1 MSFFNDFLDYFK
13 VKDLTNKVSLSMIV
27 GVGLIVVGK
36 IKILNFSE
44 ELIEIKADKQKIIL
58 SGEELSIS
66 TMSKGEI
73 IVAGIVKK
81 IDIGELWRD
90 MLE

>member
-1 MSFFNDFLDYFK
+1 MSFFNDFLDFFK

-44 ELIEIKADKQKIIL
+44 ELIEIKADKQKINL
-58 SGEELSIS
+58 YGEELSIS

-81 IDIGELWRD
+81 IDMGEL
-90 MLE
+90 